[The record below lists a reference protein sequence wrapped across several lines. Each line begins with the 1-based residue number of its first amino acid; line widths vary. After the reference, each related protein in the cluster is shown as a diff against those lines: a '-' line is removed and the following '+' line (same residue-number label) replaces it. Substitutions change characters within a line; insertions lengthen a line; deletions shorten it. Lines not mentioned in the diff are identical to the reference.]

1 MDDSNKQTK
10 DKIDEI
16 INRFFELEEQVE
28 RNFEQ
33 NNEDIHDVESN
44 MQKLMEIQTQ
54 QMDRINKNLELMNSI
69 LGEMSASLCRGE

>member
-69 LGEMSASLCRGE
+69 LGEMSASLSRGE